1 MRKIWIAG
9 AVAAVAA
16 AVTVGGAAY
25 AVNTYV
31 VDIASGGP
39 GNKAGTAAKPLP
51 VFLNFGYEVGD
62 TENLRPS
69 VINRYFIAA
78 EGIKYFPKA
87 RPRCTFSQADQ
98 APAYSNK
105 CKPAIVGHGTIK
117 NAFGAANDRTGKAP
131 CDVKLT
137 LLNISNG
144 PGVTRKRGAMAIRID
159 TGPPDCPLDIHGALA
174 APIFDVKIEG
184 IPTSELRFKVPDNL
198 VHPAP
203 GVDNSVID
211 VVSKV
216 LRVTGKV
223 KVHGRKQTIGFAS
236 AVGRK
241 GPKRTVRVTF
251 VSEDGHRA
259 TATTT
264 FPK

>member
-16 AVTVGGAAY
+16 AVLVTGAAY

-39 GNKAGTAAKPLP
+39 GNKPGNAAKPSP

-69 VINRYFIAA
+69 VINQYYIAS

-87 RPRCTFSQADQ
+87 RPRCTFAQADES
-98 APAYSNK
+98 PAYNKK
-105 CKPAIVGHGTIK
+105 CKAAVVGHGTIA
-117 NAFGAANDRTGKAP
+117 NAFGASDNRTAKAP

-137 LLNISNG
+137 LLDISNG
-144 PGVTRKRGAMAIRID
+144 KGVTKKRGGMAIRID
-159 TGPPDCPLDIHGALA
+159 TGPPDCPLEIHGSLA

-184 IPTSELRFKVPDNL
+184 IPTSELRFTVPDSL

-223 KVHGRKQTIGFAS
+223 KVKGKTRTVGFAS

-241 GPKRTVRVTF
+241 GKKRTVRVTF
-251 VSEDGHRA
+251 VDETGHRF
-259 TATTT
+259 TAFTTY
-264 FPK
+264 PK

>member
-9 AVAAVAA
+9 AVAAVAV
-16 AVTVGGAAY
+16 AVLVAGAAY

-39 GNKAGTAAKPLP
+39 GNKAGSAAKPGP

-69 VINRYFIAA
+69 VINQYFIAS

-87 RPRCTFSQADQ
+87 RPRCTFSQADES
-98 APAYSNK
+98 PAYNKK
-105 CKPAIVGHGTIK
+105 CKAAIVGHGTIK
-117 NAFGAANDRTGKAP
+117 NAFGASADRTGKAP

-144 PGVTRKRGAMAIRID
+144 PGVTKKRGGMAIRID
-159 TGPPDCPLDIHGALA
+159 TGPPDCPLEIHGSLA
-174 APIFDVKIEG
+174 APIFDIKIEG
-184 IPTSELRFKVPDNL
+184 IPTSELRFKVPDSL

-211 VVSKV
+211 VTSKV

-223 KVHGRKQTIGFAS
+223 KVKGKTRTVGFAS

-241 GPKRTVRVTF
+241 GKKRTVRVTF
-251 VSEDGHRA
+251 VDETGHRF
-259 TATTT
+259 TAFTTY
-264 FPK
+264 PK

>member
-1 MRKIWIAG
+1 MRKLWIAA

-16 AVTVGGAAY
+16 VSVAGIAVAA
-25 AVNTYV
+25 NTYV

-39 GNKAGTAAKPLP
+39 GNKAGSAKKPIP

-69 VINRYFIAA
+69 VISQYRIAA
-78 EGIKYFPKA
+78 EGIKYFPKT
-87 RPRCTFSQADQ
+87 RPTCTFAQAEESPTFD
-98 APAYSNK
+98 PK
-105 CKPAIVGHGTIK
+105 CKKAIVGNGSIA
-117 NAFGAANDRTGKAP
+117 NAFGPATQPAAKAA

-137 LLNISNG
+137 LINVSNG
-144 PGVTRKRGAMAIRID
+144 PGVTKKRGGMAIRID
-159 TGPPDCPLDIHGALA
+159 TDPPDCPLSIHGALA
-174 APIFDVKIEG
+174 APIFDVKLEG
-184 IPTSELRFKVPDNL
+184 IPTSELRFTVPDNL
-198 VHPAP
+198 THPAP

-211 VVSKV
+211 VASKV
-216 LRVTGKV
+216 LRKTGKA
-223 KVHGRKQTIGFAS
+223 KVGGKQLTVGFAS

-241 GPKRTVRVTF
+241 GGKRTVRVTF
-251 VSEDGHRA
+251 VSEDGQRA